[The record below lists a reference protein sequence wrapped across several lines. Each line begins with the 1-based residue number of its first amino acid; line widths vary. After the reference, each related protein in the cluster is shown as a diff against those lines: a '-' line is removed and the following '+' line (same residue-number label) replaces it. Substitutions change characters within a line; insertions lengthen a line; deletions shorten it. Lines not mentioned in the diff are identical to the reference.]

1 MSRLHTIAVM
11 VLSPIL
17 VAVPVWAHHSFQA
30 EYDQNKP
37 VTLKGTVNRVAW
49 VNPHAYIYIDVKDD
63 AGKVTTWAFE
73 SLSPNALARQ
83 GWTSKSLTLEKPL
96 PSTGIWQKTVSSWRT
111 VRCTRIRDSLPQR
124 MVAGYIAERH
134 LATRRPQDV
143 DNEPAPPAA
152 YPPSGDDGP

>member
-1 MSRLHTIAVM
+1 MSRLHTIEVM
-11 VLSPIL
+11 VLSLIL

-83 GWTSKSLTLEKPL
+83 GWTSKSLTPGEAV
-96 PSTGIWQKTVSSWRT
+96 TVDGYLAKDGKLLADGSI
-111 VRCTRIRDSLPQR
+111 TRIRDSLPQR

-134 LATRRPQDV
+134 LATRRPQDA
-143 DNEPAPPAA
+143 DNEPALPAA
-152 YPPSGDDGP
+152 CALSGDDGP

>member
-63 AGKVTTWAFE
+63 TGKVTTWAFE
-73 SLSPNALARQ
+73 SLR
-83 GWTSKSLTLEKPL
+83 EKY
-96 PSTGIWQKTVSSWRT
+96 Q
-111 VRCTRIRDSLPQR
+111 
-124 MVAGYIAERH
+124 
-134 LATRRPQDV
+134 
-143 DNEPAPPAA
+143 
-152 YPPSGDDGP
+152 